1 VLAND
6 VYNNMAINNVMI
18 MLGYLQQIPYLISYF
33 KLLSVNSVIYSS
45 ESPILH
51 TLLETGLYLTY
62 ADYL

>member
-33 KLLSVNSVIYSS
+33 KLLSVNSVIYSF

-51 TLLETGLYLTY
+51 TLLETVLYLTY